1 MSQESDTLPSVSL
14 NDEVNDI
21 LAASPSKTSNFQ
33 GCSAVTFSPKLDF
46 DDADIDDD
54 LDPAMKEELDRL
66 IAMLDC
72 LHSLNEFNL
81 YLVLSSIS
89 CGILTP
95 LKQQYILDCKSLLN
109 HMFLRERELSVLAD

>member
-1 MSQESDTLPSVSL
+1 MSQESDTLPSVSP

-33 GCSAVTFSPKLDF
+33 DCSAVTFSPKLDF

-89 CGILTP
+89 CGILTL
-95 LKQQYILDCKSLLN
+95 LKQRYILDCKSLLN